1 MSKLMVIS
9 GEERA
14 RIPFLRGILTRSLQD
29 SGLPFEEA
37 YRLATDIREQLSTSA
52 EVEAAELKRVVT
64 ERLASLGGA
73 FAERYRNP
81 QFAGSAVL
89 VALEGGQT
97 VPFSRGRHRT
107 EFESCGLDSEHS
119 AALVERL
126 YDELLSRSEST
137 VELSELRHMIYTLMR
152 STSGDE
158 AARRYSAW
166 VEFQKSDRPLLVL
179 LGGTAGTGKSSISA
193 QLAHRLEIV
202 RTQSTD
208 MLREVMRMMMPER
221 LLPVLHTS
229 SFTAWQRLPGA
240 SDESKDLD
248 ARLASGYL
256 TQTELL
262 SVAVDAVLTRAL
274 RERVS
279 VILEG
284 VHVHP
289 LLLSRIPKESDVIVV
304 PVVLG
309 VLDKKTLRDRIKGR
323 AQQVPARRSKRYLEH
338 FDEIW
343 RLQSFLLS
351 EADRAGIPIIS
362 NEDRDRTSSLVMAT
376 IMSKLAAEFT
386 GMPDQV
392 F

>member
-1 MSKLMVIS
+1 MVVS
-9 GEERA
+9 GEERT
-14 RIPFLRGILTRSLQD
+14 RIPFLRGILIRSLQD

-37 YRLATDIREQLSTSA
+37 YRLATEVRDELAAGA
-52 EVEAAELKRVVT
+52 EIEAAELKRVVG
-64 ERLASLGGA
+64 ERLARLSGA

-81 QFAGSAVL
+81 KALGPTVL

-107 EFESCGLDSEHS
+107 EFESCGLDSEQS
-119 AALVERL
+119 AALAKRL
-126 YDELLSRSEST
+126 HDELLIRAEGP
-137 VELSELRHMIYTLMR
+137 VPLKELRHMIHDRMR
-152 STSGDE
+152 SLHGEET
-158 AARRYSAW
+158 AHRYVAW

-221 LLPVLHTS
+221 LLPVLHSS

-240 SDESKDLD
+240 SVEAKDLD
-248 ARLASGYL
+248 AELASGYL

-262 SVAVDAVLTRAL
+262 AVAVDAVLQRAL

-279 VILEG
+279 LILEG

-289 LLLSRIPKESDVIVV
+289 LLLARIPQNSDVIVV
-304 PVVLG
+304 PVLLA
-309 VLDKKTLRDRIKGR
+309 VLDRKTLRDRIKGR
-323 AQQVPARRSKRYLEH
+323 AHQVPARRSKRYLEH
-338 FDEIW
+338 FEEIW

-351 EADRAGIPIIS
+351 EADRAGISIIA
-362 NEDRDRTSSLVMAT
+362 NDDRERTSGRVMAT
-376 IMSKLAAEFT
+376 IMSKLASVFEGTA
-386 GMPDQV
+386 DQV